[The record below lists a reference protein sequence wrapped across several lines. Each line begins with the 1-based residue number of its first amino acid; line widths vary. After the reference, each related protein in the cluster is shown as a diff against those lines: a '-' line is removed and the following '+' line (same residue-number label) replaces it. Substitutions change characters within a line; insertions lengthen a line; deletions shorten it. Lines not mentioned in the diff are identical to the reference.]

1 MKIKIF
7 NQTEEKIGQIKR
19 LLKKVFKNV
28 DENQHIQIIFV
39 TSSSICELN
48 KTYRNIDKPTDVLS
62 FPNDDELDD
71 TLGDIFIS
79 IEQARLQADEYGH
92 SFDREIAF
100 LAVHGYL
107 HLKGYDHHNDED
119 EKKMIVEQEKILAL
133 ANLERK
139 SHEKHRTS

>member
-7 NQTEEKIGQIKR
+7 NQTNQKIGHIKR
-19 LLKKVFKNV
+19 LLKKVFKTIE
-28 DENQHIQIIFV
+28 ENEHIQIIFV
-39 TSSSICELN
+39 TSSDIAELN
-48 KTYRNIDKPTDVLS
+48 KQFRSIDKPTDVLS

-79 IEQARLQADEYGH
+79 IEQAELQANEYGH
-92 SFDREIAF
+92 TFEREIAF

-119 EKKMIVEQEKILAL
+119 EKKMVEEQERILKL

-139 SHEKHRTS
+139 SHEKH

>member
-7 NQTEEKIGQIKR
+7 NQTNQKISHIKR
-19 LLKKVFKNV
+19 LLKKVFKTIT
-28 DENQHIQIIFV
+28 ENEHIQIIFV
-39 TSSSICELN
+39 TSLDIAELN
-48 KTYRNIDKPTDVLS
+48 KQFRNINKPTDVLS

-79 IEQARLQADEYGH
+79 IEQAEHQANEYGH
-92 SFDREIAF
+92 SFEREIAF

-119 EKKMIVEQEKILAL
+119 EKKMVEEQERILKL

-139 SHEKHRTS
+139 SHEKH

>member
-19 LLKKVFKNV
+19 LLKKVFKRV
-28 DENQHIQIIFV
+28 DEDQHIQIIFV
-39 TSSSICELN
+39 TSNSICELN

-79 IEQARLQADEYGH
+79 IEQARLQAAEYGH

-119 EKKMIVEQEKILAL
+119 EKKMIVEQERILTL